1 MRLSSYLPCGPS
13 IFVLSILCVAVVL
26 PASGQENAKTAEI
39 AKRGWTAKDFP
50 KVIPLVPDVYAY
62 EDVHIGG
69 AITTNSLIVVTK
81 EGVVV
86 VDGQGT
92 VPQTE
97 RMVAEIGKLT
107 AQPIRFVIIA
117 SQHPDHVGG
126 NSAFPQSATFIA
138 HPVAQA
144 ALQKAA
150 AQPPREGGPANP
162 PKVVVPTETVSDK
175 RVLKLGETEL
185 RIEHLGRSHTGSD
198 LTVYL
203 PKQRVL
209 FLSETYMPRMFPS
222 IGTGYPTEWLAAFKK
237 ARKINATWYVPAH
250 GFVDDAKTLKAE
262 MPIFQR
268 ALETII
274 AEGKRL
280 HAAGV
285 PVDEAAKQASFGEF
299 NEWSLREVFGPVD
312 IKRVYA
318 ELNGELK

>member
-1 MRLSSYLPCGPS
+1 MQRAFRP
-13 IFVLSILCVAVVL
+13 FAVVL
-26 PASGQENAKTAEI
+26 AACFMAASVHGAAQPLVKTAEI
-39 AKRGWTAKDFP
+39 AKRGLSAGDFP
-50 KVIPLVPDVYAY
+50 KIIPLVPDVYAY

-69 AITTNSLIVVTK
+69 VITTNSLIVVTP

-107 AQPIRFVIIA
+107 AQPIRYVIIA
-117 SQHPDHVGG
+117 SQHADHVGG
-126 NSAFPQSATFIA
+126 NVAFPQNATFIS

-144 ALQKAA
+144 ALQRAA
-150 AQPPREGGPANP
+150 TQPPREGGPANP
-162 PKVVVPTETVSDK
+162 PGVVVPTDTVSDN
-175 RVLKLGETEL
+175 RVLKVGGMEI
-185 RIEHLGRSHTGSD
+185 RIENLGRSHTGGD

-203 PKQRVL
+203 PKQKVL

-222 IGTGYPTEWLAAFKK
+222 MGTGYPTEWIAAFKK
-237 ARKINATWYVPAH
+237 ARKINAEWYVPAH
-250 GFVDDAKTLKAE
+250 GFVDDDKTLKAE
-262 MPIFQR
+262 LPLFQR
-268 ALETII
+268 ALETIV

-285 PVDEAAKQASFGEF
+285 PVDDAAKQANFGEF
-299 NEWSLREVFGPVD
+299 NDWSLRAVFGPAG